1 MTIQHNPLKQYFRR
15 PSIYIKLPSGGK
27 YYPPGA
33 INETETG
40 ELPVYPMTAIDD
52 ITSKT
57 PDALFNGSA
66 VVELIKSCMPDIKDP
81 WAINSIDLDA
91 ILIAIRSASVGNEL
105 DIETICP
112 SCNEEA
118 KYAIN
123 LMGVLGTLK
132 AGDYNTELKVN
143 DLSIKFR
150 PLTYKEMNNIS
161 ISQFELQKLFSSIES
176 TEDQQEKNRK
186 TKDIL
191 TNITNVTMKVL
202 STTIEYIR
210 TPTSEV
216 SENEYIYDFLQNCD
230 KNMYEQIKLHH
241 ENIKKNTELKP
252 LHVTCIHCNHNYEKT
267 FTLNISDFFG

>member
-1 MTIQHNPLKQYFRR
+1 MLSNNPLKQYFRR
-15 PSIYIKLPSGGK
+15 PSIYLKLPSGGEG
-27 YYPPGA
+27 YDP
-33 INETETG
+33 EVLTMSETG
-40 ELPVYPMTAIDD
+40 ELPIYPMTAIDE
-52 ITSKT
+52 ITVRT
-57 PDALFNGSA
+57 PDALYNGLA
-66 VVELIKSCMPDIKDP
+66 IVELIKSCMPDIKDP